1 MLMPM
6 DMSWH
11 DYNKALKERGKMILD
26 FSFLDSWNR
35 ELEEMNRGEEVHLL
49 KLIY

>member
-11 DYNKALKERGKMILD
+11 DYNKALIERGKMILV
-26 FSFLDSWNR
+26 SHSSTPR
-35 ELEEMNRGEEVHLL
+35 ELEEMNRG
-49 KLIY
+49 K